1 MDQNPISH
9 VDSIRKESPVSAVSA
24 LVAETVT
31 ILVSLAVLIKVFAF
45 LIKSL
50 TTAVNAL
57 RELELATINWQ
68 QVRQRRRRQQQK
80 RHKNSRP

>member
-1 MDQNPISH
+1 M
-9 VDSIRKESPVSAVSA
+9 SAVSA
-24 LVAETVT
+24 LVAETVA
-31 ILVSLAVLIKVFAF
+31 ILVSLAVLIKAFAF

-68 QVRQRRRRQQQK
+68 QVRQRHRRQRQK
-80 RHKNSRP
+80 RHTKSRS